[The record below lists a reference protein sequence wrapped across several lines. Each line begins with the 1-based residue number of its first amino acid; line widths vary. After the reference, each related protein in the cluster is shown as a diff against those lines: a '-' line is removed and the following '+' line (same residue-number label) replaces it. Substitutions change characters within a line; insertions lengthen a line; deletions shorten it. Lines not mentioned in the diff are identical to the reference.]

1 MIVVLCFRSFLTFM
15 LLLISNT
22 NVVFSLSRSS
32 HHWLLILPTLR
43 ALEWVL
49 ETVEE
54 EWKKKVT
61 PRCKAIIIRCTLK
74 VDDKNQTPSR
84 PFFPTKFNTT
94 FKPDTLQVS
103 HVVKFSRT
111 QKQCAIKIKWRLIKF
126 VIENWAS
133 RFVWVILFSKETNYF
148 IDAMFLLL
156 ATKIVSRN
164 EYKKSSFKYV
174 RVCLVLYVP
183 WCLTLKKW
191 SPERVSG
198 VKVSQVPFSSNVSIE
213 RSYSRERF
221 LDFCREPEREGR
233 IKMFVFTCFSFIN
246 LIFFVNVNFSSFQLF
261 WNLDSYFC
269 SRLLLASAP
278 SYLCCR
284 NVVSV
289 LWKLNSAL
297 PK

>member
-1 MIVVLCFRSFLTFM
+1 MWSFLSAVALTTDCWYYR
-15 LLLISNT
+15 LYAHSSE
-22 NVVFSLSRSS
+22 FSKR
-32 HHWLLILPTLR
+32 LR
-43 ALEWVL
+43 KNE
-49 ETVEE
+49 
-54 EWKKKVT
+54 KKKVT

-246 LIFFVNVNFSSFQLF
+246 LIFLLMLIFHHFSCSEILTLIFV
-261 WNLDSYFC
+261 LDFYWPARRRICAAETWFRSYG
-269 SRLLLASAP
+269 
-278 SYLCCR
+278 
-284 NVVSV
+284 N
-289 LWKLNSAL
+289 
-297 PK
+297 